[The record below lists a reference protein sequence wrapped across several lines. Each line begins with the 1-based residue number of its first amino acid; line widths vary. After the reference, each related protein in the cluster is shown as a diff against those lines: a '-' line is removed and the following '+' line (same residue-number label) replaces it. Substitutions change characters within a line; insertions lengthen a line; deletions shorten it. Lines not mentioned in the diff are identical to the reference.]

1 MKTKVATKY
10 ILWVESLFENQFR
23 QGTVFIH
30 IHTIIREAIT
40 IIFYVYF
47 PMHPQFSPVET
58 YNMYAIYVITY
69 SFEIGNFFERFRID
83 FQNVMKTCKLLVY
96 MQQDV
101 SK

>member
-1 MKTKVATKY
+1 
-10 ILWVESLFENQFR
+10 
-23 QGTVFIH
+23 
-30 IHTIIREAIT
+30 
-40 IIFYVYF
+40 
-47 PMHPQFSPVET
+47 MHPQFSPVET
-58 YNMYAIYVITY
+58 HNMYAIYVIMY

>member
-47 PMHPQFSPVET
+47 PMHPQYSPVET
-58 YNMYAIYVITY
+58 YNMYAIYVIMY
-69 SFEIGNFFERFRID
+69 SFEIGNFL
-83 FQNVMKTCKLLVY
+83 NVLELIFKM
-96 MQQDV
+96 
-101 SK
+101 